1 MSSFYLRKS
10 LKNIHVTE
18 NTQKTYFNWSSGK
31 DSALAL
37 YYLLQDKNYSVDS
50 LLTSVNSHYDRVSM
64 HGLRKELLLQ
74 QIETIGIPGTT
85 IELPLQPTNEEYE
98 TIMKNKIQELID
110 EGYTTAAFGDIFL
123 EDLKV
128 YREKQLEPYG
138 IKAVFP
144 LWKKDTKELLK
155 EFIDLGFKTITVCVN
170 GTKLD
175 KSFVG
180 RVIDHDFINELPDD
194 VDPCGENGEFHTFC
208 FNAPYFKKTVEFTIG
223 ETIYREYDNHG
234 TKTGYWFC
242 DLIPQ

>member
-1 MSSFYLRKS
+1 MPSPYSAKHYK
-10 LKNIHVTE
+10 LKKVTE
-18 NTQKTYFNWSSGK
+18 NKQKTYFNWSSGK

-37 YYLLQDKNYSVDS
+37 HYLLQDKNYSVDF

-64 HGLRKELLLQ
+64 HGLRKELLLKQ
-74 QIETIGIPGTT
+74 VEAIGIPMTT
-85 IELPLQPTNEEYE
+85 IELPLQPSNEDYE
-98 TIMKNKIQELID
+98 AIMRAKVDELL
-110 EGYTTAAFGDIFL
+110 EQNYTTAAFGDIFL

-128 YREKQLEPYG
+128 YREKQLEPFG

-144 LWKKDTKELLK
+144 LWKKDTKQLLT
-155 EFIDLGFKTITVCVN
+155 EFIDSGFKTITVCVN

-180 RVIDHDFINELPDD
+180 RVIDHDFIKELPDD

-208 FNAPYFKKTVEFTIG
+208 FDAPYFKKPVDFTIG

-242 DLIPQ
+242 DLLP

>member
-1 MSSFYLRKS
+1 MTK
-10 LKNIHVTE
+10 T
-18 NTQKTYFNWSSGK
+18 KTYFNWSSGK

-37 YYLLQDKNYSVDS
+37 YKLLQNEEYSIEKLVTTIS
-50 LLTSVNSHYDRVSM
+50 EEQNRVTM
-64 HGLRKELLLQ
+64 HGLHRDLLKAQTQSINIPADIISLPKEATIKVYN
-74 QIETIGIPGTT
+74 QIMYDTVSALKQDRFEC
-85 IELPLQPTNEEYE
+85 
-98 TIMKNKIQELID
+98 
-110 EGYTTAAFGDIFL
+110 AAFGDIFL

-144 LWKKDTKELLK
+144 LWKKNTKELLK

-208 FNAPYFKKTVEFTIG
+208 FDAPYFKKPVEFTIG